1 MVEPGALRAGHRSHH
16 RHTMVDH
23 DSSPATPDGPLPTLL
38 AADLQDHLMTASN
51 DLDRLQRLL
60 ADATAKL
67 LGHFHGLSEQI
78 ALLRRPSDGGRV
90 VDPLA
95 FERARRS
102 LHGAVTA
109 LQFQDMA
116 SQLITHTD
124 RRLRSCAD
132 RLARDALADD
142 DEGAPLTLPA
152 PLRPN
157 PVIQHEIDAGSIEL
171 F

>member
-1 MVEPGALRAGHRSHH
+1 
-16 RHTMVDH
+16 MVDN
-23 DSSPATPDGPLPTLL
+23 SALPAEGDGTVSTLM

-60 ADATAKL
+60 ADATDTL
-67 LGHFHGLSEQI
+67 LARFQVAADHIGS
-78 ALLRRPSDGGRV
+78 LRRTVQGIPHFDAV
-90 VDPLA
+90 PLNQV
-95 FERARRS
+95 
-102 LHGAVTA
+102 LHELGGAVVA

-116 SQLITHTD
+116 SQLIAHTD

-132 RLARDALADD
+132 LLARDALADD
-142 DEGAPLTLPA
+142 GAGEAVTGMM

-157 PVIQHEIDAGSIEL
+157 PVTQDEVDAGSITL

>member
-1 MVEPGALRAGHRSHH
+1 
-16 RHTMVDH
+16 MVD
-23 DSSPATPDGPLPTLL
+23 PADATAPSEGTLPTLL

-60 ADATAKL
+60 ADATTTL
-67 LGHFHGLSEQI
+67 LQHFHGLSEQI
-78 ALLRRPSDGGRV
+78 ERLREQ
-90 VDPLA
+90 LA
-95 FERARRS
+95 QPATLDANTLERARQA
-102 LHGAVTA
+102 LGGAVIA

-116 SQLITHTD
+116 SQLINHTD
-124 RRLRSCAD
+124 RRLKSCAD

-142 DEGAPLTLPA
+142 EDGEPLTMPA

-157 PVIQHEIDAGSIEL
+157 PVTQDEVDAGSIEL

>member
-1 MVEPGALRAGHRSHH
+1 
-16 RHTMVDH
+16 MVDP
-23 DSSPATPDGPLPTLL
+23 DAPTPADGAVPTLL

-60 ADATAKL
+60 ADATTTL
-67 LGHFHGLSEQI
+67 LQHFHGLSEQI
-78 ALLRRPSDGGRV
+78 DRLRAQLSDPSTMD
-90 VDPLA
+90 A
-95 FERARRS
+95 ATIERAVQA
-102 LHGAVTA
+102 LGGAVIA

-116 SQLITHTD
+116 SQLIAHTD

-132 RLARDALADD
+132 RLARDALLDD
-142 DEGAPLTLPA
+142 DEDGAPLTMPA

-157 PVIQHEIDAGSIEL
+157 PVTQDEVDAGSIEL

>member
-1 MVEPGALRAGHRSHH
+1 
-16 RHTMVDH
+16 MVDPADTPAPE
-23 DSSPATPDGPLPTLL
+23 DSAVPTLL

-60 ADATAKL
+60 ADATSTL

-78 ALLRRPSDGGRV
+78 ERLRKQLDEASTMDE
-90 VDPLA
+90 A
-95 FERARRS
+95 AIERA
-102 LHGAVTA
+102 LAALGGAVIA

-116 SQLITHTD
+116 SQLIAHTD

-142 DEGAPLTLPA
+142 EDGAQLTMPA

-157 PVIQHEIDAGSIEL
+157 PVTQDEVDAGSIEL

>member
-1 MVEPGALRAGHRSHH
+1 
-16 RHTMVDH
+16 MVD
-23 DSSPATPDGPLPTLL
+23 PADAPTPADGAVPTLL

-60 ADATAKL
+60 SDATTTL
-67 LGHFHGLSEQI
+67 LRHFHGLSEQI
-78 ALLRRPSDGGRV
+78 EHLRKQLDDAKTMDPAALEQALQALS
-90 VDPLA
+90 
-95 FERARRS
+95 
-102 LHGAVTA
+102 GAVVA

-116 SQLITHTD
+116 SQLIHHTD
-124 RRLRSCAD
+124 RRLKSCAD

-142 DEGAPLTLPA
+142 EDGAPLTMPA

-157 PVIQHEIDAGSIEL
+157 PVTQDEVDAGSIEL

>member
-1 MVEPGALRAGHRSHH
+1 
-16 RHTMVDH
+16 MVD
-23 DSSPATPDGPLPTLL
+23 PAQAPAPDAGAVPTLL

-60 ADATAKL
+60 ADATTTL
-67 LGHFHGLSEQI
+67 LQHFHGLSEQI
-78 ALLRRPSDGGRV
+78 DRLRRQLDAPTTMDAAT
-90 VDPLA
+90 L
-95 FERARRS
+95 ERAVQALS
-102 LHGAVTA
+102 GAVIA

-116 SQLITHTD
+116 SQLIDHTD

-142 DEGAPLTLPA
+142 DEDGAPLTMPA

-157 PVIQHEIDAGSIEL
+157 PVTQDEVDAGSIEL

>member
-1 MVEPGALRAGHRSHH
+1 
-16 RHTMVDH
+16 MVDQ
-23 DSSPATPDGPLPTLL
+23 SALPQPPAEAVPTLL

-60 ADATAKL
+60 HDATETL
-67 LGHFHGLSEQI
+67 LTHFHSANEQMD
-78 ALLRRPSDGGRV
+78 ALKHVAQDMASFDPSPLEQMLADLR
-90 VDPLA
+90 
-95 FERARRS
+95 
-102 LHGAVTA
+102 GAVTA

-116 SQLITHTD
+116 SQLIAHTD

-132 RLARDALADD
+132 RLARDALAADGD
-142 DEGAPLTLPA
+142 TGFVPIEPP

-157 PVIQHEIDAGSIEL
+157 PVTQDEVDAGSIEL

>member
-1 MVEPGALRAGHRSHH
+1 
-16 RHTMVDH
+16 MVDQ
-23 DSSPATPDGPLPTLL
+23 PAPPQLPVEALPTLL

-60 ADATAKL
+60 RDAT
-67 LGHFHGLSEQI
+67 E
-78 ALLRRPSDGGRV
+78 ALLTHIRSANEQMDALKQVTQDVAAFDPS
-90 VDPLA
+90 PLEQMLA
-95 FERARRS
+95 DLR
-102 LHGAVTA
+102 GAVTA

-116 SQLITHTD
+116 SQLIAHTD

-132 RLARDALADD
+132 RLARDALAADGD
-142 DEGAPLTLPA
+142 TGFVPIEPP

-157 PVIQHEIDAGSIEL
+157 PVTQDEVDAGSIEL